1 MRGYYHLLE
10 DESDDEEDSYIMKN
24 VVVVGKKRCGK
35 TSIIT
40 RLSRNNTFTLS
51 YTPTKAIEIYEPVLI
66 GKKYY
71 RFYEIPYDY
80 DFNHKWCI
88 DVNVIFIVE
97 DIEIFW
103 WKKLLDT
110 VNQHMAL
117 DVFFITQKK
126 NLKDKHRQYHV
137 DALAFSGFSDLMYTI
152 SQL

>member
-1 MRGYYHLLE
+1 MRGCFHLLE

-24 VVVVGKKRCGK
+24 VVVVGKKRSGK

-40 RLSRNNTFTLS
+40 RLIRNTFTLC

-66 GKKYY
+66 GTKYY
-71 RFYEIPYDY
+71 KFYEIPYDY

-97 DIEIFW
+97 DIDTSW
-103 WKKLLDT
+103 WVKLLDT

-117 DVFFITQKK
+117 DVFFVTQKK
-126 NLKDKHRQYHV
+126 NLNDKHREYHV

>member
-1 MRGYYHLLE
+1 MRGCFHLLD

-40 RLSRNNTFTLS
+40 RLSRNTFTLC

-97 DIEIFW
+97 DIEISW

-110 VNQHMAL
+110 VNQHIPL
-117 DVFFITQKK
+117 DVFFVTQKK
-126 NLKDKHRQYHV
+126 NLKDKHREYHV
-137 DALAFSGFSDLMYTI
+137 DALAFSGFSDLMYTV